1 MADKTLSRRDFLKLL
16 GAGGIILGMGW
27 FGGIG
32 SLYEQYKKGQTSR
45 FGGSSAPLGSQ
56 LAYAQTSGTWVPGQN
71 TQAVAL
77 GCALTPNNKIF
88 YFAGSGW
95 DNARSPNGPFEA
107 RYLDLSTGSDVA
119 VPLSVD
125 IFCVGMNQLQSGNI
139 LLTGGTLLYDTDI
152 NSCNGKWHG
161 ANYALEFN
169 YSTGQLEQLPSMRTG
184 RWYPTQVL
192 LPNGKVVVVAG
203 SDEYGIYNRL
213 VEIYDPATRSWTTNF
228 DPSTNNTYCVGAGEA
243 CAGAGSPCFGGPN
256 QGVAPWLSL
265 YPRMIL
271 MPSGLVYT
279 SSQREF
285 RFMYDPST
293 GIWTNQGQTALGQYR
308 DYGTSILLPLQNT
321 TSERGKVMVVGGA
334 PSGTAPATRVV
345 EIHDFNQGTNTNP
358 VIRTVGQLN
367 FGRRYILPIILP
379 NGKIMVFGGSSQG
392 GNTPVYVSESFDP
405 ENESQGWTTLAPATV
420 PRLYHGTALLMTDGS
435 VWTAGSTP
443 SSGGN
448 WELRTEFFRPSY
460 FSSTRPTISGN
471 PTVGGYGGSITIP
484 TPDPTNI
491 ARVSLVKLGCTTHHY
506 DIDMRLIW
514 LQITSRGATSVTVSA
529 PISANIAPEGYYMIH
544 VLDNAL
550 VPSVANIIKIPGTE
564 PTGPDTTVPTVAVTS
579 PANNA
584 TVPAG
589 NVLISG
595 TSADNVGG
603 SGVVLVEVRIS
614 DGPYINATPQSPDD
628 WSNWSGVHNIQP
640 GSYFIRARV
649 RDAAGNVSWNPGTHT
664 INVVSGGD
672 TTPPA
677 QVTGLTVTTPS
688 GTSTQLNLAWTANT
702 EADLNHYNVYRGTS
716 AGFAVTPGTT
726 PPIATPATNTYS
738 DTGLTASTTYYYK
751 VAAVDNAN
759 NIGLLSTESSGTTGS
774 AGPDTT
780 VPTVAVT
787 NPANN
792 ATVPAGDVVISGT
805 AADNVGGS
813 GVMRVEVRV
822 DSGAYILAT
831 PQAPGN
837 WSTWTVTQNITATG
851 SHTLRARVTDN
862 AGNVSWNPGT
872 YTINVGSAGGSDIT
886 VPTVAVT
893 SPANNATVPAGN
905 VLISGT
911 SADNVGGS
919 GVLRVEV
926 RVDNGAYAVA
936 TPQAPGN
943 WSTWTVTH
951 TVTAIG
957 SHTLR
962 ARVTD
967 NAGNVSWNP
976 GTHTINVV

>member
-1 MADKTLSRRDFLKLL
+1 MSGRTMSRRDFLKLL

-27 FGGIG
+27 FGGIA

-88 YFAGSGW
+88 YYAGSGW
-95 DNARSPNGPFEA
+95 DNARSPNGPFVA

-119 VPLSVD
+119 VPCSVD
-125 IFCVGMNQLQSGNI
+125 IFCVGMNQLQNGNT

-228 DPSTNNTYCVGAGEA
+228 DPSTNSTYCVGAGEA

-285 RFMYDPST
+285 RFMYNPST
-293 GIWTNQGQTALGQYR
+293 GVWTNQGLTALGQYR

-484 TPDPTNI
+484 TPNPTNI

-550 VPSVANIIKIPGTE
+550 VPSVANIIKIPGT
-564 PTGPDTTVPTVAVTS
+564 G
-579 PANNA
+579 
-584 TVPAG
+584 PAG
-589 NVLISG
+589 
-595 TSADNVGG
+595 DN
-603 SGVVLVEVRIS
+603 
-614 DGPYINATPQSPDD
+614 P
-628 WSNWSGVHNIQP
+628 P
-640 GSYFIRARV
+640 G
-649 RDAAGNVSWNPGTHT
+649 
-664 INVVSGGD
+664 
-672 TTPPA
+672 PPA

-688 GTSTQLNLAWTANT
+688 GTSTQLNLTWTANT

-716 AGFAVTPGTT
+716 AGFVVTPGTT
-726 PPIATPATNTYS
+726 TPVATLTTNSYS

-759 NIGLLSTESSGTTGS
+759 NIGTLSIERSGTTGS
-774 AGPDTT
+774 AAPDTT
-780 VPTVAVT
+780 VPTVSIT
-787 NPANN
+787 SPANN
-792 ATVPAGDVVISGT
+792 ATVPAGDIPINGT

-813 GVMRVEVRV
+813 GVLRVEVRV
-822 DSGAYILAT
+822 DSGAYRIAT

-837 WSTWTVTQNITATG
+837 WSTWTVTHTITAIG

-862 AGNVSWNPGT
+862 AGNVGFNVGT
-872 YTINVGSAGGSDIT
+872 HTINVGSAGGPDTTI
-886 VPTVAVT
+886 PTVSIT
-893 SPANNATVPAGN
+893 TPANNATVPAGS
-905 VLISGT
+905 VPISGT
-911 SADNVGGS
+911 AADNVGGS
-919 GVLRVEV
+919 GVMRVEV

-943 WSTWTVTH
+943 WSTWTITH
-951 TVTAIG
+951 TITATG
-957 SHTLR
+957 THTLR

-976 GTHTINVV
+976 GTRTINVV